1 MEGCRFKVVLKHC
14 RTAYGWLYVQSCF
27 NALQDSK
34 WMIACSKMFE
44 STAEQ
49 YMVGCMFKVILMQCR
64 TVDGWLYVQSCFKAL
79 QGCKWM
85 VVCSELF

>member
-1 MEGCRFKVVLKHC
+1 M
-14 RTAYGWLYVQSCF
+14 
-27 NALQDSK
+27 D
-34 WMIACSKMFE
+34 
-44 STAEQ
+44 
-49 YMVGCMFKVILMQCR
+49 GCMFKVILKQCR